1 MDTAVLVRTERE
13 AAWKLLEDLEKEQ
26 FPMTAAFWQ
35 YLPDA
40 ETWRLVIATPL
51 VDEIGSIAA
60 YTRLQTLLNQL
71 PEEISEGFSV
81 ANITLLSPTAEQL
94 VILRKRYGN
103 VTRNRSHTRRI
114 SLSPEE
120 AYIYFLE

>member
-1 MDTAVLVRTERE
+1 MDTAILVRTERE
-13 AAWKLLEDLEKEQ
+13 AAWKLLEALEKEP

-35 YLPDA
+35 YVSDA

-51 VDEIGSIAA
+51 VDEIGYIAA
-60 YTRLQTLLNQL
+60 YTRIQTLLNQL

-81 ANITLLSPTAEQL
+81 TNITLLSPTAERL
-94 VILRKRYGN
+94 VKLRNHYGIIPK
-103 VTRNRSHTRRI
+103 NRSHIRRI

-120 AYIYFLE
+120 GYIYFLE

>member
-13 AAWKLLEDLEKEQ
+13 AAWKLLEALEKER

-60 YTRLQTLLNQL
+60 YTRLQMALNQL

-81 ANITLLSPTAEQL
+81 ANITLLGPDSEQL
-94 VILRKRYGN
+94 MKLRKRYGA
-103 VTRNRSHTRRI
+103 VTWERSHIRRI

-120 AYIYFLE
+120 AYIYFLD